1 MDSFEQFR
9 RRVVLH
15 SAVAAVLI
23 GTILSFVRLDYGL
36 GFLIGAAA
44 SIVNLHLMAA
54 RTSRLIAVTA
64 QAAKGYAFQSA
75 ISRYVLL
82 ALALALAAKLDGVNF
97 VTAAC
102 GIFLAQ
108 AVLVGHHLLTS
119 RSAAPAIEGEQ
130 WKK

>member
-15 SAVAAVLI
+15 AVIAAALISAALALV
-23 GTILSFVRLDYGL
+23 GFEYGL
-36 GFLIGAAA
+36 GFLMGAAA
-44 SIVNLHLMAA
+44 SILNLHLMAA
-54 RTSRLIAVTA
+54 RTARLVTLTA
-64 QAAKGYAFQSA
+64 HAAKGYAFQSA

-97 VTAAC
+97 VSAAC

-108 AVLVGHHLLTS
+108 AVLIGHHLFTT
-119 RSAAPAIEGEQ
+119 RSAPPAIEGEQ

>member
-1 MDSFEQFR
+1 VDSFEQFR
-9 RRVVLH
+9 KRVLLH
-15 SAVAAVLI
+15 AVIAAALISAV
-23 GTILSFVRLDYGL
+23 LSLVRFDYGL

-54 RTSRLIAVTA
+54 RTSRLLALTA

-82 ALALALAAKLDGVNF
+82 ALALALAAKLDSVNF
-97 VTAAC
+97 VSAAC

-108 AVLVGHHLLTS
+108 AVLVGDHLLMN
-119 RSAAPAIEGEQ
+119 RSTAPAIEGEQ
-130 WKK
+130 WKE